1 MESTDIKICKI
12 CGGKLYGFKC
22 TMCGVNGEIEDPEHP
37 CGTERCLAKC
47 VGCGQ
52 VEEDCT
58 CEPVKK
64 DSAPAPAPAV

>member
-1 MESTDIKICKI
+1 MQTGDVKICKI

-22 TMCGVNGEIEDPEHP
+22 TMCDVSGDIEDPAHP

-58 CEPVKK
+58 CEPVKPVENVT
-64 DSAPAPAPAV
+64 PASS

>member
-22 TMCGVNGEIEDPEHP
+22 TMRGENEEIEDLSHMHDA
-37 CGTERCLAKC
+37 ERCLAKC

-52 VEEDCT
+52 VEEECT
-58 CEPVKK
+58 CEPVKPVENPK
-64 DSAPAPAPAV
+64 LTSS